1 MGQFS
6 IVNSFITVISPLEP
20 WAPTV
25 VTTIFIFRFGFY
37 FARHHEYESPRLILV
52 AKPFKTRVMSAEI
65 RLSDLCP
72 WQEAVVEFG
81 SIIHVHRN
89 MTKRNSK
96 L

>member
-37 FARHHEYESPRLILV
+37 FARHHENESPSR
-52 AKPFKTRVMSAEI
+52 KTFQNKGYVR
-65 RLSDLCP
+65 
-72 WQEAVVEFG
+72 
-81 SIIHVHRN
+81 
-89 MTKRNSK
+89 RNSIVRFYVIDRK
-96 L
+96 LWLNSDQLCMTVEKWPNVTQGCD

>member
-37 FARHHEYESPRLILV
+37 FARHHEYESPLGKYWSQNV
-52 AKPFKTRVMSAEI
+52 SK
-65 RLSDLCP
+65 
-72 WQEAVVEFG
+72 QELYP
-81 SIIHVHRN
+81 IHVHRN
-89 MTKRNSK
+89 MTKRNLK
-96 L
+96 FGLNVFE

>member
-25 VTTIFIFRFGFY
+25 VTSIFIFRFGFY

-52 AKPFKTRVMSAEI
+52 AKQG
-65 RLSDLCP
+65 LCP
-72 WQEAVVEFG
+72 PIVRFYVLGKKLWLNLDQLSM
-81 SIIHVHRN
+81 SIEI
-89 MTKRNSK
+89 
-96 L
+96 